1 MNHRTIENNHEHC
14 SICDAFLSYFS
25 GAGGS
30 AVVGERT
37 WRHLEVF
44 GGHTEDKLPHTVG
57 NGTYS
62 LLNSTRKLHL
72 IYQIKGLLLVLWAA
86 LLQIFKVSQFLS
98 QSLLIFIIVV

>member
-1 MNHRTIENNHEHC
+1 M
-14 SICDAFLSYFS
+14 
-25 GAGGS
+25 
-30 AVVGERT
+30 VGERT

-44 GGHTEDKLPHTVG
+44 GGHTEDQLPHVVG
-57 NGTYS
+57 NGTV
-62 LLNSTRKLHL
+62 LLNLTSMLHM

>member
-1 MNHRTIENNHEHC
+1 MKTILHTF
-14 SICDAFLSYFS
+14 ICDAFLSYFS
-25 GAGGS
+25 GAGRS
-30 AVVGERT
+30 KVVGERT

-44 GGHTEDKLPHTVG
+44 GGHTEDKLPHAVG

-98 QSLLIFIIVV
+98 QSPHFHHSSLNVP